1 MSGVQTIRLELR
13 SPLFY
18 REDSGLVPFQYEA
31 EAGEFLFCFDLDPVQ
46 SRSIEPDPAA
56 LLGPLVF
63 AGRSEGQGAAR
74 LPPSPVSPA
83 AQYGESRRLELPAG
97 KYLFAQERREGNG
110 LRREGNGVRD
120 DLNRNEFIEMAVE
133 VQKDG
138 LWERLA
144 PADRLYLRYLFED
157 GRAVTQVFRPYCRGD
172 Y

>member
-18 REDSGLVPFQYEA
+18 QADSALVPFQYGI
-31 EAGEFLFCFDLDPVQ
+31 EAGELLFCFELDPAQ

-63 AGRSEGQGAAR
+63 AGRS
-74 LPPSPVSPA
+74 
-83 AQYGESRRLELPAG
+83 GESTGAQLELPAG
-97 KYLFAQERREGNG
+97 RYLFAQERREGNG
-110 LRREGNGVRD
+110 LRDALDER
-120 DLNRNEFIEMAVE
+120 EFIEMAVE

-138 LWERLA
+138 LWERLT

-157 GRAVTQVFRPYCRGD
+157 GRAVTQVFRPY
-172 Y
+172 